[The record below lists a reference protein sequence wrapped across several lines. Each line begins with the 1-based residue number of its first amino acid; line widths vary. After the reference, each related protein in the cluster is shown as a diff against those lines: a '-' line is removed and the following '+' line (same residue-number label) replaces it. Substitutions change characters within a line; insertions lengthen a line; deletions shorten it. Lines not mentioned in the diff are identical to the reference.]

1 MGFGRLIRVGNRRD
15 DPNGVVYVVAEA
27 DPLKA
32 MEIIKVKVTGS
43 EVDLEDLGRVTDNL
57 LKVLG
62 LEPGQF
68 TAT

>member
-43 EVDLEDLGRVTDNL
+43 EVDLEDLGRVADSL